1 MGGGKTPGDFP
12 DILAGASRP
21 PSPSPAQYDAS
32 PAAVVL
38 VHGLWMTGLEMA
50 LLRRRLR
57 RCGFLPCQFSYPTV
71 RAPVVENAAR
81 LHGFLR
87 RVSAPVVHFVGH
99 SLGGLVIRRLFH
111 DHPPRRPGRIVTLG
125 TPHRGSAVARRLA
138 RHGWG
143 RRLLGGSFKGGL
155 SGELPP
161 WTGTRELGV
170 IAGDRSLGVGLLF
183 SRLVPALAR
192 PNDGT
197 VAVEET
203 RMAGAADHVV
213 LHASHMG
220 LLVSA
225 AAARQTCAFLRT
237 GRFLPSP
244 AECAP
249 SQRKFTQ

>member
-1 MGGGKTPGDFP
+1 MGEGKTPGDLP
-12 DILAGASRP
+12 PVLAGASHP
-21 PSPSPAQYDAS
+21 PSPSPAQYEAS

-81 LHGFLR
+81 LHGFLQ

-99 SLGGLVIRRLFH
+99 SLGGLVIRRFFH

-125 TPHRGSAVARRLA
+125 TPHQGSMVARRLA

-143 RRLLGGSFKGGL
+143 RRLLGRSIEGGL
-155 SGELPP
+155 LGDLPP
-161 WTGTRELGV
+161 WSGTRELGV
-170 IAGDRSLGVGLLF
+170 IAGNRNLGVGLLM
-183 SRLVPALAR
+183 PGLAR

-197 VAVEET
+197 VAVAET
-203 RMAGAADHVV
+203 RLPEAADHVV
-213 LHASHMG
+213 LPASHMG
-220 LLVSA
+220 LLISSA
-225 AAARQTCAFLRT
+225 VAQLTCVFLRT
-237 GRFLPSP
+237 GRFLRGP
-244 AECAP
+244 AESGP
-249 SQRKFTQ
+249 SERKFIR